1 MQTNP
6 RIKLSKNALTA
17 ALIAASLLLTG
28 CTAETAVQDHS
39 DHMVSENSEF
49 SAADV
54 MFAQMMIPHHQ
65 QAVELGA
72 IALNGEASAEVLALA
87 KKIAD
92 DQTHEIEHM
101 EAWLDAAGASDHMD
115 HDMAMDGMLTEEQLD
130 TLKAAKG
137 PEFDRLFLEGMIA
150 HHEGAIAM
158 AKDVENS
165 KNKDVAEMAASI
177 IETQTAEIEYMKE
190 LLAK

>member
-1 MQTNP
+1 MSK
-6 RIKLSKNALTA
+6 KLFTA

-28 CTAETAVQDHS
+28 CTTVAALEEH

-65 QAVELGA
+65 QAVDLGV
-72 IALNGEASAEVLALA
+72 IAENGGASPEVLALA
-87 KKIAD
+87 KDISH

-101 EAWLDAAGASDHMD
+101 QAWLTAAGAGEHMD
-115 HDMAMDGMLTEEQLD
+115 HNMAMDGMLTEAELE

-137 PEFDRLFLEGMIA
+137 AEFDRLFLEGMIA
-150 HHEGAIAM
+150 HHEGAISM
-158 AKDVENS
+158 AQDVIDS
-165 KNKDVAEMAASI
+165 KNPEVAELAASI
-177 IETQTAEIEYMKE
+177 IESQTKQIEYMKE
-190 LLAK
+190 LLAN

>member
-1 MQTNP
+1 M
-6 RIKLSKNALTA
+6 SKKALTA

-28 CTAETAVQDHS
+28 CTAETAVQNHS
-39 DHMVSENSEF
+39 DHRVSENSEF

-137 PEFDRLFLEGMIA
+137 PEFNRLFLEGMIA